1 MDNGY
6 DAASCVLRWNCWKS
20 GGSSTA
26 DLLRLLREHAST
38 LRQLHMA

>member
-6 DAASCVLRWNCWKS
+6 DAASCVLRWNCYES
-20 GGSSTA
+20 GSSTA

-38 LRQLHMA
+38 LRQLHVE